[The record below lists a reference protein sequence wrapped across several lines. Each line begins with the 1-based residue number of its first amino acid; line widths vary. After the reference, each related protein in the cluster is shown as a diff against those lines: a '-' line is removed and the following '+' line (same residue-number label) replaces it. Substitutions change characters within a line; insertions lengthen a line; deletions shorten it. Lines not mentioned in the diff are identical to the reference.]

1 MGDQDAPGAPGEVL
15 SLDDL
20 VKRELAPGLKVVRLL
35 GRGSVARV
43 YLAREPALDRQVA
56 IKVLDPSKAR
66 DETVRRRFEREAKWA
81 ARISHPN
88 VTAVHQIGRL
98 STGAPYIVM
107 EYVDGRNL
115 EDALAAG
122 GPQSPSEARETLRQL
137 ASGLAAAHRQE
148 VIHRDVKPAN
158 VLRQEGTG
166 RVLLTDFGVAAIRDS
181 AGTDTTRLTVE
192 GELLGDLEYISPEQL
207 SGEPVTELADI
218 YSLGVLG
225 YQLLTGRGP
234 YEATGPAQIAAAHLR
249 TPPTPLTVLRP
260 GINRGLA
267 RLLERCLAKKPEHRP
282 SATEVEKALSAE
294 PAMVEKGPP
303 EPDNAFGAF
312 LAELKRR
319 RVYRVA
325 VAYAGGAFVLIS
337 GVPDTGLMSGDAHRI
352 LVAVV
357 LAGFPVAV
365 VLAWLYDIG
374 SGGII
379 RTEDL
384 PEVSPGR
391 QRVRRML
398 QLAALG
404 LSFLIAGLVGWLVL
418 RP

>member
-1 MGDQDAPGAPGEVL
+1 MGDQDAPAAPGEVL

-115 EDALAAG
+115 EDTLAAG

-158 VLRQEGTG
+158 VLKQKGTG

-225 YQLLTGRGP
+225 YKLLTGRGP

-260 GINRGLA
+260 EVDPGLA
-267 RLLERCLAKKPEHRP
+267 RLLERCLAKKPQHRP
-282 SATEVEKALSAE
+282 SATEVEKALAG
-294 PAMVEKGPP
+294 AAAVEKTTPAPG
-303 EPDNAFGAF
+303 NALEAF

-325 VAYAGGAFVLIS
+325 VAYVGTAVLLLE
-337 GVPDTGLMSGDAHRI
+337 GVQLTELINGRPYDV

-374 SGGII
+374 AGGIS
-379 RTEDL
+379 RTQDL
-384 PEVSPGR
+384 PDTTPGR
-391 QRVRRML
+391 RRIRRLL
-398 QLAALG
+398 QIAALG
-404 LSFLIAGLVGWLVL
+404 LSFLIAYFIWWVVI
-418 RP
+418 RA